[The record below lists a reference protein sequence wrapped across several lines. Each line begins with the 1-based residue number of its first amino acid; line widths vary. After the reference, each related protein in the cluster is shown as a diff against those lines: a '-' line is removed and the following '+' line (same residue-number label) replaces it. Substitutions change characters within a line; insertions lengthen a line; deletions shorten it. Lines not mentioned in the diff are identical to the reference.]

1 MFFDP
6 FSPPRYIF
14 DKSEDNKHFLGN
26 LHATPSDNRLWLQVS
41 AEIRKRVFEAAGLDH
56 QDVQRR
62 GECASFYV
70 ELFPELK
77 EALASNMIYGQPSRE
92 LYYLELFQSQSDPS
106 QYRMISKY
114 QTILG
119 FRFMFCPTAEFV
131 DAMVA
136 EMAAVLKVERGD
148 LFTRGPKPP
157 QVPARSLAAPQQT
170 AVATTEQDELQTLLL
185 DGDVIRLPEQ
195 HLRHYARI
203 KLAIEKAGGSYNAGG
218 YFSFLAGINAGE
230 VLKQLQSGM
239 SLHVKK
245 DNQFYATPADLART
259 VVSAVG
265 HLAGKRVLEPSAGDG
280 ALADLARAAGADVVT
295 IENWNVNV
303 LKLQAKGYNVMERDF
318 LTVTPEEIGLF
329 DAIVANPPFSRG
341 MDMKHVEHML
351 KFLKPGG
358 TLSVLTSTSWE
369 AGSQRRQ
376 AAFRQ
381 MLEEHKAYIERVAP
395 GAFKSSGTQV
405 GALHI
410 TLTMSQ
416 QLETASAG
424 DQLPLAA

>member
-6 FSPPRYIF
+6 FSPPRFIF
-14 DKSEDNKHFLGN
+14 GNTEENKHFLGN
-26 LHATPSDNRLWLQVS
+26 LHATPSENRLWLQVS
-41 AEIRKRVFEAAGLDH
+41 AEIRNRVYEKAGLDH

-62 GECASFYV
+62 GQCASFYV

-77 EALASNMIYGQPSRE
+77 EALASNMIYGTPSRD
-92 LYYLELFQSQSDPS
+92 LYYLELFQSQNDSR
-106 QYRMISKY
+106 QFCMNAKY
-114 QTILG
+114 QSILG
-119 FRFMFCPTAEFV
+119 FRYMFRPTAEFV

-136 EMAAVLKVERGD
+136 EMAAVLKVERSD
-148 LFTRGPKPP
+148 LFTTTPKV
-157 QVPARSLAAPQQT
+157 QGLPARVPPATRHT
-170 AVATTEQDELQTLLL
+170 AVGGTEQDELQTLIL

-230 VLKQLQSGM
+230 VLKQLQSGK
-239 SLHVKK
+239 SVHVKK
-245 DNQFYATPADLART
+245 DNQFYATPSELART

-303 LKLQAKGYNVMERDF
+303 LKLQAKGYDVMERDF

-329 DAIVANPPFSRG
+329 DAIVANPPFTRG

-351 KFLKPGG
+351 KFLKPGA

-424 DQLPLAA
+424 DPLPLAA